1 MPNSRQRRKLFCLW
15 AIRMSKHSNISIF
28 VPHVGCPNMCSF
40 CNQRTISGHQSVPTA
55 LDVINTCT
63 QALGEVKSVQNT
75 EIAFFGGSFTA
86 IDKDYMTEL
95 LSAAKQFVGKDKFC
109 GIRIS
114 TRPDCINEQI
124 LESLKSY
131 GVRAIELGAQSLD
144 DEVLKA
150 NDRGHTEKDVLKASE
165 LIKKH
170 GFELG
175 LQIMTG
181 LYKSNNEKDMQTLK
195 KVISINPDTLR
206 IYPTVILEGTK
217 LGELYKSGE
226 YKPVS
231 FESMVELC
239 ADMLI
244 ELSQTDISVI
254 RCGLHA
260 SDNVSTEQVGGF
272 YHPAFKE
279 LCESVVYRKLI
290 EKALPENITGRCE
303 VSVDELCISK
313 AVGHGKSNTEY
324 FKNKGIELAVKG
336 EKNLGRYQCRFR
348 G

>member
-1 MPNSRQRRKLFCLW
+1 
-15 AIRMSKHSNISIF
+15 
-28 VPHVGCPNMCSF
+28 MCSF
-40 CNQRTISGHQSVPTA
+40 CNQRTISGQQTAPTA
-55 LDVINTCT
+55 SDVESICKKALT
-63 QALGEVKSVQNT
+63 QVRDVENT

-86 IDKDYMTEL
+86 IDKSYMTEL
-95 LSAAKQFVGKDKFC
+95 LSTASEFVGNGRFC

-114 TRPDCINEQI
+114 TRPDAISDDI
-124 LESLKSY
+124 LKLLKGY
-131 GVRAIELGAQSLD
+131 GVTAIELGAQSLD
-144 DEVLKA
+144 DNVLLA
-150 NDRGHTEKDVLKASE
+150 NDRGHTENDVYKACE
-165 LIKKH
+165 LIKEY

-181 LYKSNNEKDMQTLK
+181 LYKSDEQKDFETLK
-195 KVISINPDTLR
+195 KVIALNPDTLR

-217 LGELYKSGE
+217 LCELYKKGE
-226 YKPVS
+226 YKPIS
-231 FESMVELC
+231 FDSMVELC

-244 ELSQTDISVI
+244 ELSKTSITVI

-290 EKALPENITGRCE
+290 EKALPHNARGKCE
-303 VSVDELCISK
+303 VIVDELCISK
-313 AVGHGKSNTEY
+313 AVGHGRQNIEY
-324 FKNKGIELAVKG
+324 FKNKGIELAIKG
-336 EKNLGRYQCRFR
+336 ESALGRYQCKFR